1 MTLLGAWTVTLG
13 DGQGHRTVCFTQNSQ
28 MVLILIDARR
38 VGGVATSSGVAGV
51 CPVFPA
57 LDMSRFIRDKYFVTS
72 GDLLWLNFDSYA
84 LIGQF
89 NEPGHEW
96 KS

>member
-13 DGQGHRTVCFTQNSQ
+13 DGHRQGAVCFTQNSQ

-38 VGGVATSSGVAGV
+38 VGGVATSSGVTGV